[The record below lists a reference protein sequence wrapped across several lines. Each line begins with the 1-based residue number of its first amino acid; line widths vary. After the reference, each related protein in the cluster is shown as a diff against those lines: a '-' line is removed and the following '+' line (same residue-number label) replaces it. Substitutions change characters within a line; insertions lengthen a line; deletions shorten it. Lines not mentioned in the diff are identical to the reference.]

1 MTDGSLKL
9 KARDAEDAQV
19 ISAVLQDAI
28 VPVCDIIYRPAEKD
42 FVMIAQR
49 FCREGEG
56 KDRGGCFERV
66 RSAIHVKGVLGTQS
80 QGIDFT
86 HATGML
92 DLLAVMP
99 EEDGLQFV
107 FAGGGRIRLKLADW
121 LLVLEDFG
129 APWPTTH
136 CPSHPG
142 ENPPA

>member
-1 MTDGSLKL
+1 MTGQPLKL
-9 KARDAEDAQV
+9 KAKDAEDVQV

-28 VPVCDIIYRPAEKD
+28 VPVCDVIYRPEEQD

-56 KDRGGCFERV
+56 GEPGFGRV
-66 RSAIHVKGVLGTQS
+66 RAAVHVKGVLGTQS
-80 QGIDFT
+80 QGIDFG
-86 HATGML
+86 HPAGML

-99 EEDGLQFV
+99 EQDSLQFV
-107 FAGGGRIRLKLADW
+107 FAGGGRIKLKLANW
-121 LLVLEDFG
+121 FLVLEDFG
-129 APWPTTH
+129 EPWPTAH